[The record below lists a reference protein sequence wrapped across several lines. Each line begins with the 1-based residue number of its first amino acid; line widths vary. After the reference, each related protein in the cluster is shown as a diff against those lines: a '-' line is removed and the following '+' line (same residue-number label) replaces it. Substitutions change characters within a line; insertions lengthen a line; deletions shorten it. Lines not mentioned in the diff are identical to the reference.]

1 MNENNLDYEIVEDY
15 LGETIFLRVD
25 GYYFCE
31 FQKQMLW
38 SLGDIDH
45 LKRQMNDIAAPK
57 LYQMATDLLKSFG
70 VKRSTGVFDVGDMTD
85 EIKSELEKRFKDFLE
100 DLSN

>member
-1 MNENNLDYEIVEDY
+1 MNENDLDYEIVEDY

-70 VKRSTGVFDVGDMTD
+70 VKKSTDVFDVGDMTD
-85 EIKSELEKRFKDFLE
+85 EIKSEIEKRFKDFLE